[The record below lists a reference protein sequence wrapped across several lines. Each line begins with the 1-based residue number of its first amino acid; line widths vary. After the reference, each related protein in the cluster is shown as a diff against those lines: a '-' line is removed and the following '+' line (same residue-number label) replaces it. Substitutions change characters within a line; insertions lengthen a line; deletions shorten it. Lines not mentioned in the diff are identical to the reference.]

1 MTDPTV
7 VTERDRRFMA
17 AALRLGHRHL
27 GRTGRNPSVG
37 CILVADRGG
46 DAVVVGRGITA
57 AGGRP
62 HAERQ
67 ALKQAGDE
75 ARGATAY
82 VTLEPC
88 AHGGEDSCSASLAAA
103 GVGRVVTAMEDPDS
117 RTAGAGHAILRE
129 AGIPVVTGVLQE
141 VARKEHSGHIARLTK
156 GRPHVTL
163 KLAVSADGMIGTRDG
178 ERMIITGKPAF
189 DAVQALR
196 TSFDAIMVGIGTV
209 LVDNPLLNVRLPGLQ
224 SRSPSR
230 IVLDAMA
237 RIPPD
242 ARLLATAGD
251 IPLVVMV
258 GEDAPEENV
267 AMFRDKGAEVI
278 VMPQRAGGGLDTV
291 AVLSTLAEK
300 GFTRVFAEG
309 GSKVAANLVR
319 DDLLDEVVIFRAP
332 VIVGPDGV
340 RALDGMAMSAI
351 ERSPRYRLDQD
362 GEVGDDDMRVYTRAA

>member
-1 MTDPTV
+1 
-7 VTERDRRFMA
+7 
-17 AALRLGHRHL
+17 
-27 GRTGRNPSVG
+27 
-37 CILVADRGG
+37 VADRNG
-46 DAVVVGRGITA
+46 DPVVVGRGVTA

-67 ALKQAGDE
+67 ALKQAGED

-103 GVGRVVTAMEDPDS
+103 GVARVVTAMEDPDP
-117 RTAGAGHAILRE
+117 RTAGSGHALLRE
-129 AGIPVVTGVLQE
+129 AGISVTTDLMAE
-141 VARKEHSGHIARLTK
+141 AARREHSGHIARLTK
-156 GRPHVTL
+156 DRPHVTL

-196 TSFDAIMVGIGTV
+196 ASYDAIMVGIGTV
-209 LVDNPLLNVRLPGLQ
+209 LVDDPLLNVRLPGMQ
-224 SRSPSR
+224 GRSPSR

-237 RIPPD
+237 RIPED

-251 IPLVVMV
+251 IPLIVMV
-258 GEDAPEENV
+258 SEEAPEDNV

-278 VMPQRAGGGLDTV
+278 EMPQRPGGGLDTV
-291 AVLSTLAEK
+291 TVLATLAEK

-332 VIVGPDGV
+332 VVVGPDGV

-351 ERSPRYRLDQD
+351 ERSPRYRLVQV
-362 GEVGDDDMRVYTRAA
+362 GEVGDDEMRVYTRAV